1 MSHRLLHPL
10 LLIGGLSGLASVAQ
24 AQGWLSLTP
33 GDGKY
38 AIDLPGKPEETRQTV
53 NTAAGPAD
61 SHRFTLK
68 LGDDEAFITSYSD
81 FRPGAVTRPPA
92 ELMQDVEKGVLASLP
107 NGKLRGHE
115 AIVLDKY
122 PGRAFVIEL
131 PDGTLYAQRVYL
143 VGNRLYQNIAVTTGE
158 RTGDSRVK
166 HFMESFRILK
176 P

>member
-1 MSHRLLHPL
+1 MPHRSLHAL
-10 LLIGGLSGLASVAQ
+10 LLIVGLAGFASFAQ

-38 AIDLPGKPEETRQTV
+38 AVDLPGKPEEARQTV
-53 NTAAGPAD
+53 NTAIGPAD

-81 FRPGAVTRPPA
+81 FRPSAVTRPPA
-92 ELMQDVEKGVLASLP
+92 ELMLEIEKGVMAALP
-107 NGKLRGHE
+107 GGKLRSHE

-122 PGRAFVIEL
+122 PGRAFVIQL
-131 PDGTLYAQRVYL
+131 PDGTLYTQRVYL

-166 HFMESFRILK
+166 HFMDSFRLLK